1 MKLSTLGHALLGLLS
16 AQPMTGYDL
25 TAAFDQSLANVWS
38 ARHSQIYPELA
49 KLQAAGLIEQT
60 EAGPR
65 GSKTYAATLAG
76 EAEVRRW
83 LEGRPPDDNLRSERL
98 LRVFFLWMLN
108 PVDAAA
114 YLRGEAAR
122 HREHAERYEVM
133 AEHIPLDRHPAER
146 WGRITLEAGIRY
158 ERAMAEW
165 ADWAVDEIGGQT
177 RSEAANDAAG
187 IGRAMK

>member
-1 MKLSTLGHALLGLLS
+1 MKVSTLGHALLGLLS

-38 ARHSQIYPELA
+38 AQHSQIYPELA

-65 GSKTYAATLAG
+65 GSKTYAATTAG

-83 LEGRPPDDNLRSERL
+83 LEGHAPDDNVRSERL
-98 LRVFFLWMLN
+98 LRVFFLWMLA
-108 PVDAAA
+108 PADAVT
-114 YLRGEAAR
+114 YLHSEAAR
-122 HREHAERYEVM
+122 HREHVERYERM
-133 AEHIPLDRHPAER
+133 AEHIPLDRHPAEL

-165 ADWAVDEIGGQT
+165 ADWAVDEIGAQP
-177 RSEAANDAAG
+177 RSVATNDAAG